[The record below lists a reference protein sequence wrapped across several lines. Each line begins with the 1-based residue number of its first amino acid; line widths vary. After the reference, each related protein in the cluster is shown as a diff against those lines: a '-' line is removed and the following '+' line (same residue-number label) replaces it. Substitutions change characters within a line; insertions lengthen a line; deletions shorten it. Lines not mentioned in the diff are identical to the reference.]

1 VDASTWAGDP
11 KNPDFIAGQMR
22 LLDMNLQEAK
32 AALKG
37 GTDLQIPWYKNEL
50 DETVCSL
57 FLAALY
63 LLILTL

>member
-1 VDASTWAGDP
+1 
-11 KNPDFIAGQMR
+11 
-22 LLDMNLQEAK
+22 MNLQEAK